1 MYITPALSHGY
12 INNRIIRRLFLT
24 CSHSTPCI
32 TLVVEPFPMMVCKSK
47 DLHGCTWWDREVMY
61 CYSLLLL
68 ALTFARSFCV
78 VARSP
83 FLTACRRSCSFPMIS
98 TSQNSTS
105 VPQESC
111 SSLTP
116 PYSGATAAWTYP
128 RILSFSSA
136 TVGVGDSQTSEGT
149 ASNQI
154 SVLLQQSRHPNQ
166 QTSALRLV
174 IYTEARRNGK
184 SISTYK
190 LPYSFSF
197 LSFQSLFRITK
208 SVLVAWRSVSGNVE
222 ALLMLWFRKLRRPE
236 WHKRPKPGKVVGK
249 KIVLLIH
256 QPSTVYEQSSKREK
270 VMLRTEAHYE
280 ALTASLWDQIKTLFT
295 FQTIPSQGKATGGL
309 FMLKGIV
316 HPKLSI
322 LLPFNHQCL
331 SNPYDFLLWNTQ
343 KKKCYC
349 SKV

>member
-12 INNRIIRRLFLT
+12 INNRIIRRTVLT

-47 DLHGCTWWDREVMY
+47 DLHGHTWWDREVMY

-116 PYSGATAAWTYP
+116 PYSSATAAWTYP

-190 LPYSFSF
+190 LPSSFSF

-208 SVLVAWRSVSGNVE
+208 SVLVAWSTVSGNVE
-222 ALLMLWFRKLRRPE
+222 ALLMLWFRKLRRTE
-236 WHKRPKPGKVVGK
+236 WHKLTKTWK
-249 KIVLLIH
+249 
-256 QPSTVYEQSSKREK
+256 SSGQEK
-270 VMLRTEAHYE
+270 
-280 ALTASLWDQIKTLFT
+280 
-295 FQTIPSQGKATGGL
+295 
-309 FMLKGIV
+309 
-316 HPKLSI
+316 
-322 LLPFNHQCL
+322 
-331 SNPYDFLLWNTQ
+331 
-343 KKKCYC
+343 
-349 SKV
+349 